1 MIDYSTA
8 SADGTKLIGRH
19 WPVENPKAVM
29 TLVHGFGEHCGRY
42 GHMAE
47 HFNNQNIAVVSLDL
61 RGHGKSEGRRG
72 VIKSYDEFREDIAA
86 LLKKTQ
92 ALYPHTP
99 QVLYGHSMGGGIVLD
114 HGSRNHQDVLPII
127 ASAPFIALATPVP
140 GALEFIVKLMGRLL
154 PKGAMSQPI
163 DGTKISNLQ
172 DEQNL
177 YMDDPLN
184 HGKLGFRLIDAMVTT
199 GERLSQEAK
208 NWDRPLLL
216 LHSKADQ
223 LTSFQASEHFAREA
237 QQTEFHAFETHQH
250 EMHNDLC
257 RAEVYA
263 LMSEFILKHTS

>member
-72 VIKSYDEFREDIAA
+72 IVKSYNEFREDLAA
-86 LLKKTQ
+86 LLAETQ
-92 ALYPHTP
+92 ARYPDTP
-99 QVLYGHSMGGGIVLD
+99 RVLYGHSMGGGLVLD
-114 HGSRNHQDVLPII
+114 HGFHNQGELPII

-177 YMDDPLN
+177 YMDDSLN

-223 LTSFQASEHFAREA
+223 LTSFQASKHFAREA

-263 LMSEFILKHTS
+263 LMSEFILKHAS